1 MKREDITKQ
10 FPDATK
16 EQIDAIMV
24 NTCGFIRD
32 AKTESIEAIFA
43 MSASKSSPSYSK

>member
-16 EQIDAIMV
+16 EQIDAIM
-24 NTCGFIRD
+24 
-32 AKTESIEAIFA
+32 AINGEDINKA
-43 MSASKSSPSYSK
+43 